1 MLHVTYI
8 FFWIL
13 LPLASIYFRL
23 KKRISTGFAIGLV
36 LTSFFLGYITANTFQ
51 ERNEERLVR
60 LLNEKKL
67 TEAENVLMWIV
78 QKNPQD
84 INRIDSAG
92 IHDPHLFRE
101 MKNKLGTRYIA
112 IATEIMNTHRI
123 SKSSRCDDIDEH
135 RNVMAKLEHA
145 RRLLAMA
152 GSLGKGRKDL
162 EDILRERIGEGKRTI
177 TRLEADCR

>member
-1 MLHVTYI
+1 MIHVTYI

-36 LTSFFLGYITANTFQ
+36 LTSFFLGYITANTFE

-60 LLNEKKL
+60 LINEKKL
-67 TEAENVLMWIV
+67 AEAEDVLRWIV

-84 INRIDSAG
+84 INNIDSAG
-92 IHDPHLFRE
+92 IQDPLLFKE
-101 MKNKLGTRYIA
+101 MKDKLGTRYIA
-112 IATEIMNTHRI
+112 IVTEIMDSHQI
-123 SKSSRCDDIDEH
+123 SESSRCDDIDEN

-152 GSLGKGRKDL
+152 ESLGKDRKDR
-162 EDILRERIGEGKRTI
+162 EGILRERIEEGKKII